1 MGKDVIFKFLMDEWQ
16 QRGESAMGKLFKKKS
31 IEQLLEQSQNKS
43 LVKTLGA
50 FDLTLL
56 GIGAVIGTGVLVLT
70 GLVAANDAGPAVIF
84 LLYWL
89 LLYAVLQRCAMRN
102 LLQLYLYLGAF
113 TPIHMQPSAK
123 W

>member
-1 MGKDVIFKFLMDEWQ
+1 
-16 QRGESAMGKLFKKKS
+16 MGKLFKKKS

-84 LLYWL
+84 SFILASIVCGFAALC
-89 LLYAVLQRCAMRN
+89 YAEFASTIPVSGSVYTYTYATI
-102 LLQLYLYLGAF
+102 GEV
-113 TPIHMQPSAK
+113 
-123 W
+123 